1 LILFSP
7 PRCLK
12 ATVLQESE
20 GEHRHERV
28 AVKTLPGSPL
38 EVVEAE
44 FLLHLLMRLLANP
57 SCLYGGGQSAQ
68 IGRGRQIG
76 EVVLLLSRRPVFAD
90 EPSLIP
96 WEMLLTLVTD
106 PLRWSVGDP
115 HTDGGKAS
123 FVPLVPVRQL
133 TVFHLASASISSA
146 GIDRI
151 FGTCRCRGRP
161 RLATG
166 QIICTPKG

>member
-1 LILFSP
+1 LIIFSP

-28 AVKTLPGSPL
+28 AAPL
-38 EVVEAE
+38 EVAEAE

-76 EVVLLLSRRPVFAD
+76 KVVLLLSGA
-90 EPSLIP
+90 
-96 WEMLLTLVTD
+96 
-106 PLRWSVGDP
+106 
-115 HTDGGKAS
+115 
-123 FVPLVPVRQL
+123 
-133 TVFHLASASISSA
+133 
-146 GIDRI
+146 
-151 FGTCRCRGRP
+151 
-161 RLATG
+161 
-166 QIICTPKG
+166 